1 MKNLIKL
8 LTGTLLT
15 TVFLLSCKKDENK
28 VYFTG
33 GTNPVL
39 TASSTA
45 PMVLLIANKDN
56 PAITFSWTNP
66 NYQFNTGNSSQNVT
80 YVLQVDTTGANF
92 TNPKMQERAISN
104 DLSVTLT
111 VKELNTFLTKMELQS
126 GSAHNM
132 EFRIKST
139 LANGTVP
146 LFSNVIKISVNNYL
160 DYVVEPPGT
169 PTAIPALP
177 FPYSNG
183 ELWIVGDA
191 VASGW
196 SNPLPSPYDVS
207 QKFRRVA
214 GITDVLHYTAD
225 INFNATGGYKLIQ
238 TQGVWSTQYH
248 ALDGTA
254 KLAGDFEKRDSDPQ
268 FPTPGA
274 GLYRVDINFQ
284 TGTYKLTKL

>member
-8 LTGTLLT
+8 LTGT
-15 TVFLLSCKKDENK
+15 FLIAAMMLSCKKDENK

-39 TASSTA
+39 SATSTS

-56 PAITFSWTNP
+56 HAITFNWTNP

-80 YVLQVDTTGANF
+80 YILQVDTTGANF
-92 TNPKMQERAISN
+92 TNPRMQERAISN
-104 DLSVTLT
+104 DLSVALT

-126 GSAHNM
+126 GTAHNM

-139 LANGTVP
+139 LLNSTVP
-146 LFSNVIKISVNNYL
+146 LYSNVIKISINNYL

-169 PTAIPALP
+169 ATAVPPLA
-177 FPYSNG
+177 FPYANG

-196 SNPLPSPYDVS
+196 SNPLPPPYDVS
-207 QKFRRVA
+207 QKFSRVA
-214 GITDVLHYTAD
+214 GPTDVLHYTAD
-225 INFNATGGYKLIQ
+225 INFLATGGYKLIQ
-238 TQGVWSTQYH
+238 TPGVWSTQYH
-248 ALDGTA
+248 AMDGTA
-254 KLAGDFEKRDSDPQ
+254 KLSGDFEKKDSDPQ

-274 GLYRVDINFQ
+274 GLYRVEINFQ

>member
-1 MKNLIKL
+1 MKNVIKF
-8 LTGTLLT
+8 LTGTILT
-15 TVFLLSCKKDENK
+15 AALFVSCKKDENK

-39 TASSTA
+39 TASSTT
-45 PMVLLIANKDN
+45 PMVLLRANKDN
-56 PAITFSWTNP
+56 PAITFTWTNP

-80 YVLQVDTTGANF
+80 YILQVDTTGANF
-92 TNPKMQERAISN
+92 TNPAMQERAISN

-111 VKELNTFLTKMELQS
+111 VKELNTFLTKMELEA
-126 GSAHNM
+126 GVTHDM

-139 LANGTVP
+139 LGNGSVP
-146 LFSNVIKISVNNYL
+146 RYSNVIKIKINNYL
-160 DYVVEPPGT
+160 DFVVEPPGT
-169 PTAIPALP
+169 DNVIPV
-177 FPYSNG
+177 YSNG

-196 SNPLPSPYDVS
+196 SNPLPPPYDQT
-207 QKFRRVA
+207 QKFSRA
-214 GITDVLHYTAD
+214 GGPSDVLHYVAN

-238 TQGVWSTQYH
+238 TQGIWSTQYH

-254 KLAGDFEKRDSDPQ
+254 KLSGDFEKKDSDPQ
-268 FPTPGA
+268 FPSPGA
-274 GLYRVDINFQ
+274 GLYKVEINFQ